1 MRQLRF
7 GSYSTAATLAGT
19 PSLVRLK
26 STIRYCCLWPPP
38 LWRAV
43 LRPYELRPPVPDFGA
58 SSVFSGV
65 DLVMSEKSE
74 TVWNRRPGLVG
85 LRLRRAIGLSLE
97 EVDRVAGRQGHD
109 RPLAVGSLAPHTG
122 AAVDGGLA
130 LAVERV
136 HLGDLHVEDR
146 LDRRADLGLGGIGVD
161 EERVDVVLDQPVGL
175 LAHHRLDDDVA
186 GVLHAEAS
194 SVSSAVVVD
203 VAAGASDVGRVSRV
217 KTMTSFTST
226 S

>member
-43 LRPYELRPPVPDFGA
+43 FRPYELRPPVPDFGA

-97 EVDRVAGRQGHD
+97 EVDRVAGRQSDD
-109 RPLAVGSLAPHTG
+109 RPLPVGALAPHTG
-122 AAVDGGLA
+122 ATVDGGLA

-146 LDRRADLGLGGIGVD
+146 LDGRPDLGLGGVGVD
-161 EERVDVVLDQPVGL
+161 EERVHVVLDQPVGL

-186 GVLHAEAS
+186 GVLHAPVS
-194 SVSSAVVVD
+194 SVSVSVSLLALGS
-203 VAAGASDVGRVSRV
+203 VAAGAEVGR
-217 KTMTSFTST
+217 
-226 S
+226 